1 MENQKKG
8 RPTPKRKEA
17 EKQRVIPRLAPAADK
32 ATKKLLKEEARKN
45 RIAQRAAFMRGD
57 ESALP
62 PRDRGQARRFV
73 RNYIDSRRSIGEF
86 FLPIVMV
93 LLFFGLSPNPQVRLV
108 ATIILYGVALYSV
121 IEGFVVGRKIKSK
134 VRDRFPGEPTKGLA
148 VYGWV
153 RSTQIRRLRAPLPQ
167 VKRGEKNF

>member
-93 LLFFGLSPNPQVRLV
+93 LLFFGLSPNPQVRWV

>member
-1 MENQKKG
+1 VNEKKG
-8 RPTPKRKEA
+8 RPTRKRKEVEA
-17 EKQRVIPRLAPAADK
+17 ERVVPRLAPAADK
-32 ATKKLLKEEARKN
+32 VQKKLLKEEAR
-45 RIAQRAAFMRGD
+45 RVRTAQRAAFMRGD

-62 PRDRGQARRFV
+62 PRDRGPVRRFV

-93 LLFFGLSPNPQVRLV
+93 LLFLGLSPNVQVRLG
-108 ATIILYGVALYSV
+108 ATIVLYLVALYSV
-121 IEGFVVGRKIKSK
+121 LEGFLVGKRIKSE
-134 VRDRFPGEPTKGLA
+134 VRRRFPGEPTKGLA

-167 VKRGEKNF
+167 IKRGEKSF

>member
-1 MENQKKG
+1 LNEKKG
-8 RPTPKRKEA
+8 RPTRKRKEA
-17 EKQRVIPRLAPAADK
+17 EKERIMPRLAPAADK
-32 ATKKLLKEEARKN
+32 AQKKLLKQEARKA
-45 RIAQRAAFMRGD
+45 RMAQRNAFMRGD

-62 PRDRGQARRFV
+62 PRDRGPVRRFV

-93 LLFFGLSPNPQVRLV
+93 LLFLGLSPNLQVRIT
-108 ATIILYGVALYSV
+108 ATVILYAVALYSV
-121 IEGFVVGRKIKSK
+121 IEGVLIGRRIKAE
-134 VRDRFPGEPTKGLA
+134 VRRRFPGEATKGLA
-148 VYGWV
+148 MYGWV

>member
-1 MENQKKG
+1 V
-8 RPTPKRKEA
+8 
-17 EKQRVIPRLAPAADK
+17 RV
-32 ATKKLLKEEARKN
+32 
-45 RIAQRAAFMRGD
+45 
-57 ESALP
+57 
-62 PRDRGQARRFV
+62 
-73 RNYIDSRRSIGEF
+73 
-86 FLPIVMV
+86 
-93 LLFFGLSPNPQVRLV
+93 V